1 MSFTPRTTIPDPL
14 MNYYRLYTYGD
25 GGYNR
30 FDWITELPQGNC
42 TGYAYGRFQEEV
54 GMDLHND
61 FRITGGNGDAKYWIT
76 NTWPDQTVTS
86 GSIDL
91 QLGDILVYGGNSGHV
106 EIVEAIAADRST
118 VTTSYSVYSSTYASG
133 LRFGTRTISYPTWS
147 SNMGVVQQN
156 DGQSAYYANNPF
168 IGYVHNKYVDPTPPT
183 PGTGSIGILIPRLR
197 KRHRRRIYAGRR

>member
-1 MSFTPRTTIPDPL
+1 MSFMPRTTIPDPL

-30 FDWITELPQGNC
+30 FDWITELPAGNW

-61 FRITGGNGDAKYWIT
+61 FRITGGDGHGKDWIY

-86 GSIDL
+86 GTINLSE
-91 QLGDILVYGGNSGHV
+91 GDILVYGGGTYGHV
-106 EIVEAIAADRST
+106 EVVEEINGSTIV
-118 VTTSYSVYSSTYASG
+118 TSYSVYAATYADG
-133 LRFGTRTISYPTWS
+133 LQFGTRSIAYPTWS
-147 SNMGVVQQN
+147 STMGRWVDN
-156 DGQSAYYANNPF
+156 GGQIHNYTNPF
-168 IGYVHNKYVDPTPPT
+168 IGYIHNKYLDPQPPT
-183 PGTGSIGILIPRLR
+183 PGTGDIGILIPRLR